1 MMARP
6 RNAANDDA
14 ILAAATT
21 TLAEGGYDALV
32 IDDLARRVGVA
43 KTTVY
48 RRWPTKNHLV
58 ASVLAVHAA
67 GAGAAPSE
75 GLEPDLVRHVVRLG
89 DLLADPATRRM
100 VAELLA
106 AGIRE
111 PALRTLAEPVW
122 LPWRTE
128 AGRLVEEGVRS
139 GAARTGADAGTA
151 VDQLAGAVQHRALVT
166 GEPVDRRYAEQLVA
180 DVLDGLRPHRR
191 DGGQS

>member
-14 ILAAATT
+14 ILAEATT

-58 ASVLAVHAA
+58 ASVLAARAA
-67 GAGAAPSE
+67 GDGTAPSA
-75 GLEPDLVRHVVRLG
+75 GLERDLVLHVERLG
-89 DLLADPATRRM
+89 DFLGDPATRRM

-111 PALRTLAEPVW
+111 PALRALAEPVW
-122 LPWRTE
+122 QPWRAE
-128 AGRLVEEGVRS
+128 AARLVEEGVRS
-139 GAARTGADAGTA
+139 GAARSGADAARA
-151 VDQLAGAVQHRALVT
+151 VDQLGGAVQHRALVT
-166 GEPVDRRYAEQLVA
+166 GEPVDRRYAEALVA
-180 DVLDGLRPHRR
+180 DVLDGLRPR
-191 DGGQS
+191 